1 MKDGRLDGKGLASK
15 AFKDRCSC
23 RSPSQREREREP
35 TMQLP
40 WKEGFPEIVAQS
52 LAFSPLLPDD
62 GGINVGAS
70 FFASDIEDVKGTGG
84 SFQSVTFSGVIYFNG
99 G

>member
-1 MKDGRLDGKGLASK
+1 MFLSEPVAQRE
-15 AFKDRCSC
+15 
-23 RSPSQREREREP
+23 REREREP
-35 TMQLP
+35 TIQLP

-99 G
+99 GWPTVQEGVF